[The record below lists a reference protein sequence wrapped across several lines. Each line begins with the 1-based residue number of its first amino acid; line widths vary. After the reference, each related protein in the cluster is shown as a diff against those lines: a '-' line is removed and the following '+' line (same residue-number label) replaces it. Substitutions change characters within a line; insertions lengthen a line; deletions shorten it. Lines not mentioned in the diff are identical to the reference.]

1 MYLKKVSPF
10 YETNVTKYIICKTM
24 LIWIYC
30 GYRLD
35 VSFIVYMYH
44 TSYDYL
50 YLSQTN
56 YY

>member
-35 VSFIVYMYH
+35 VSFSVYMYH
-44 TSYDYL
+44 TTYIVYF
-50 YLSQTN
+50 
-56 YY
+56 